1 MDEELRERIEDAV
14 ERGIDDYV
22 AERHRRIPAF
32 VERTF
37 SLRGAFDL
45 HRRTFVRDFY
55 KHPVNVVW
63 APPAL
68 LVHGLGALLE
78 RGGAGRLGERL
89 RRFPLG
95 LETALEREL
104 AWRVHTDLLELPYV
118 QRERTSERDALMEA
132 VLARPEVAELCEA
145 YLAELRANAARPE
158 ARAALERNLTE
169 YGKTRL
175 GVTDLAGTLISL
187 GLGYAA
193 FQHATPG
200 ALSAGGSA
208 AAAIAQQLA
217 IANFTLGPTLGSIY
231 YGIFPASA
239 SAPLLVAATGAW
251 MASVGVLAAL
261 AWVVVDPVLAR
272 TGVHERR
279 LARFVD
285 ALGADLRRRESRYR
299 VHEHY
304 VARVFDVLDLLRSAV
319 LATR

>member
-1 MDEELRERIEDAV
+1 MDRELRERIETAV
-14 ERGIDDYV
+14 TLGIHDYV

-37 SLRGAFDL
+37 SLRGAFAL
-45 HRRTFVRDFY
+45 HRRTFGRDFY
-55 KHPVNVVW
+55 KHPLNMMW

-68 LVHGLGALLE
+68 LVHGVGALLE
-78 RGGAGRLGERL
+78 RTGARRLGERL
-89 RRFPLG
+89 GRLPLG

-104 AWRVHTDLLELPYV
+104 AWRVHTDLLELPYL
-118 QRERTSERDALMEA
+118 QRERSSERDALMEA
-132 VLARPEVAELCEA
+132 VLARPEVAALCEP
-145 YLAELRANAARPE
+145 YLAELHARTKRPE
-158 ARAALERNLTE
+158 ARAALERNLAE
-169 YGKTRL
+169 YGKTRV
-175 GVTDLAGTLISL
+175 GVTDLAGTLISV

-217 IANFTLGPTLGSIY
+217 IANFALGPTLGSIY

-261 AWVVVDPVLAR
+261 AWVVIDPVLAR

-285 ALGADLRRRESRYR
+285 AVGDELRRRESGYR
-299 VHEHY
+299 VREHY
-304 VARVFDVLDLLRSAV
+304 VARVFDVIDLLRSAV
-319 LATR
+319 LAAR

>member
-1 MDEELRERIEDAV
+1 MDRELRERIETAV
-14 ERGIDDYV
+14 TLGIDDYV

-37 SLRGAFDL
+37 SLRGAVAL
-45 HRRTFVRDFY
+45 HRRTFGRDFY
-55 KHPVNVVW
+55 KHPLNMMW

-78 RGGAGRLGERL
+78 RAGAKTLGERL
-89 RRFPLG
+89 GRLPLG

-132 VLARPEVAELCEA
+132 VLARPEVAALCEP
-145 YLAELRANAARPE
+145 YLAELHREAKRPE

-169 YGKTRL
+169 YGKTRI
-175 GVTDLAGTLISL
+175 GVTDLAGTLISV

-208 AAAIAQQLA
+208 AAVIAQQLA
-217 IANFTLGPTLGSIY
+217 IANFALGPTLGSIY

-261 AWVVVDPVLAR
+261 AWVVIDPVLAR
-272 TGVHERR
+272 TGVHDRR
-279 LARFVD
+279 LTRFVD
-285 ALGADLRRRESRYR
+285 AVGDELRRRESGYR
-299 VHEHY
+299 VREHY
-304 VARVFDVLDLLRSAV
+304 VARVFDVIDLLRSAV
-319 LATR
+319 LAAR